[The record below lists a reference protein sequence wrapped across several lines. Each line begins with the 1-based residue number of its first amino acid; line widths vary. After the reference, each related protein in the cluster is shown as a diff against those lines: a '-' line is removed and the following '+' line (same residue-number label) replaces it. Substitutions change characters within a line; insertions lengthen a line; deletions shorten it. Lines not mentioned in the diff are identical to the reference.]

1 MRRHHQLP
9 RTATAGLASAV
20 MVIGLTLTSAPFAL
34 AATTDDSEAA
44 MPDVDWEVTDKI
56 ISESITEFSVDDS
69 ITQFAVEESVISL
82 GSAESDEEDVIVL
95 EADILFSA
103 MLWDLSDAAEKR
115 IAELAEEVPDGASV
129 QVHGHTDSRPMP
141 EGHEVDN
148 QGLSENRAQAVAD
161 ALAEARPD
169 LELEVEGFGDTQ
181 PAETESEDDPGSYAA
196 NRRVEIRFG

>member
-1 MRRHHQLP
+1 MRRHHRP
-9 RTATAGLASAV
+9 ARTVTASLAGAV
-20 MVIGLTLTSAPFAL
+20 MVIGLSITSAPFAL
-34 AATTDDSEAA
+34 AASTDDSEAA

-56 ISESITEFSVDDS
+56 ISESITEFNVEDS
-69 ITQFAVEESVISL
+69 ITQFAVEESVTSL
-82 GSAESDEEDVIVL
+82 GDAESDEDDVIVL

-115 IAELAEEVPDGASV
+115 IADLTEEIPDGASV

-141 EGHEVDN
+141 EDHDVDN

-169 LELEVEGFGDTQ
+169 LELDVEGFGDTQ

>member
-1 MRRHHQLP
+1 MRRHHPLP

-34 AATTDDSEAA
+34 AATTEDSEAA
-44 MPDVDWEVTDKI
+44 MPEVDWEVTDKI

-69 ITQFAVEESVISL
+69 ITRFAVEESVISL

-115 IAELAEEVPDGASV
+115 IAELTEEIPDGASV
-129 QVHGHTDSRPMP
+129 QIHGHTDSRPMP
-141 EGHEVDN
+141 EDHEVDN